1 MSVKL
6 IAAETAERIKAEKN
20 WFYLF
25 NRPALSRAHL
35 LNIAAMLESG
45 EIYGESAFYW
55 LGWLQAGANAGNVT
69 VDQINAVNKAAV

>member
-6 IAAETAERIKAEKN
+6 IAAETAKRIKGKHD

-25 NRPALSRAHL
+25 NRPALSRSHL
-35 LNIAAMLESG
+35 LNIAAKLESG
-45 EIYGESAFYW
+45 EITGESAFYW

-69 VDQINAVNKAAV
+69 VDQLNATNKAAG